1 MKVKMPDS
9 RNKVQLHSN
18 GSIILSQNGTELPDC
33 DVICRFFL
41 GGGVVTLPEIDGEV
55 SWRSVLSC
63 FVMHCWLPHPV
74 NTRAEEANEAVSP
87 STVFYIVSDYDLT
100 PSSHRNIV

>member
-1 MKVKMPDS
+1 MPDS

-33 DVICRFFL
+33 DVICRFW
-41 GGGVVTLPEIDGEV
+41 GVFFVTLPEIDGEV
-55 SWRSVLSC
+55 SRRSVPTR
-63 FVMHCWLPHPV
+63 FVIHCWLPQPV
-74 NTRAEEANEAVSP
+74 NTRAETNEAIFP
-87 STVFYIVSDYDLT
+87 STVFYIVSDYYLT